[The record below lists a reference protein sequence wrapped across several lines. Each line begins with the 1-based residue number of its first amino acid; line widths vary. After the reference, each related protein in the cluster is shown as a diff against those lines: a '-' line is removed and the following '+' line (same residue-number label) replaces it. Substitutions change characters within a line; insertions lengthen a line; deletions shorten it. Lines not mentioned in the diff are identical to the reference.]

1 MTRESRRVGGVLV
14 VDDETGI
21 RDVIAM
27 TLEMEGIPCTV
38 SADGMQALHLVNE
51 INPDVIVLDL
61 MMPGV
66 SGMEVLEKVREKSN
80 VPILLLTAL
89 NSEDN
94 VVLGLRK
101 GADDYVVKP
110 FSGPELVARVE
121 ALLRRARNSV
131 PSDELRFGSL
141 VIDLPRRTVTLDG
154 NEIELTAKEFDL
166 LVHLAKAPGKVFTRE
181 DLLQAVWNSSSQFQ
195 QEGTVTEHVRRLR
208 QKIETDPE
216 HPTWVETVRGVG
228 YRFERRRRPR

>member
-1 MTRESRRVGGVLV
+1 MVQETRRMGGVLV
-14 VDDETGI
+14 VDDEAGI
-21 RDVIAM
+21 RDVVAM
-27 TLEMEGIPCTV
+27 TLEMEGIPCTTA
-38 SADGMQALHLVNE
+38 ADGMEALHLVNE
-51 INPDVIVLDL
+51 INPDVVVLDL

-66 SGMEVLEKVREKSN
+66 SGMEVLEKIREKSN
-80 VPILLLTAL
+80 VPVLLLTAL

-110 FSGPELVARVE
+110 FSGPELAARVE
-121 ALLRRARNSV
+121 ALLRRSRNST
-131 PSDELRFGSL
+131 PSEELRYDNL
-141 VIDLPRRTVTLDG
+141 VIDLPRRIVTLSGD
-154 NEIELTAKEFDL
+154 EIELTAKEFDL
-166 LVHLAKAPGKVFTRE
+166 LVHMAKAPGKVFTRE

-208 QKIETDPE
+208 QKIETDPD

>member
-1 MTRESRRVGGVLV
+1 MAQETRRTGGVLV
-14 VDDETGI
+14 VDDEAGI
-21 RDVIAM
+21 REVVAM
-27 TLEMEGIPCTV
+27 TLEMEGIRCTV
-38 SADGMQALHLVNE
+38 AADGMQALHLVSE
-51 INPDVIVLDL
+51 IDPDVIVLDL

-80 VPILLLTAL
+80 VPVLLLTAL

-101 GADDYVVKP
+101 GADDYMIKP
-110 FSGPELVARVE
+110 FSGPELAARVE
-121 ALLRRARNSV
+121 ALLRRSRNNT
-131 PSDELRFGSL
+131 PSDELRFDNL
-141 VIDLPRRTVTLDG
+141 VIDLPRRSVTLDG

-181 DLLQAVWNSSSQFQ
+181 DLLQAVWNSSGQYQ

-208 QKIETDPE
+208 QKIELDAE

>member
-1 MTRESRRVGGVLV
+1 MSQETRRMGGVLV
-14 VDDETGI
+14 VDDEAGI
-21 RDVIAM
+21 REVVAM
-27 TLEMEGIPCTV
+27 TLEMEGIHCTV
-38 SADGMQALHLVNE
+38 AADGMQALHLVNE
-51 INPDVIVLDL
+51 IHPDVIVLDL

-66 SGMEVLEKVREKSN
+66 SGMEVLEKVRENSN
-80 VPILLLTAL
+80 VPVLLLTAL

-101 GADDYVVKP
+101 GADDYMVKP
-110 FSGPELVARVE
+110 FSGPELAARVE
-121 ALLRRARNSV
+121 ALMRRSRNAS
-131 PSDELRFGSL
+131 PSDELRFDNL
-141 VIDLPRRTVTLDG
+141 VIDMPRRIVTLDG

-181 DLLQAVWNSSSQFQ
+181 DLLQAVWNSSGQYQ

-208 QKIETDPE
+208 QKIEIDPE
-216 HPTWVETVRGVG
+216 RPTWVETVRGVG

>member
-1 MTRESRRVGGVLV
+1 MAQEPRRTGGVLV
-14 VDDETGI
+14 VDDEAGI
-21 RDVIAM
+21 RDVVAM

-38 SADGMQALHLVNE
+38 AADGMQALHLINE
-51 INPDVIVLDL
+51 VDPDVIVLDV

-80 VPILLLTAL
+80 VPVLLLTAL

-121 ALLRRARNSV
+121 ALLRRSRNNT
-131 PSDELRFGSL
+131 PSDELRFDNL
-141 VIDLPRRTVTLDG
+141 IIDMPRRTVTLDG
-154 NEIELTAKEFDL
+154 AEIELTAKEFDL

-181 DLLQAVWNSSSQFQ
+181 DLLQAVWNSSGQYQ

-208 QKIETDPE
+208 QKIEIDPE

>member
-1 MTRESRRVGGVLV
+1 MAQETRRTGGVLV
-14 VDDETGI
+14 VDDEAGI
-21 RDVIAM
+21 REVVAM

-38 SADGMQALHLVNE
+38 AADGMQALHLVSE
-51 INPDVIVLDL
+51 IDPDVIVLDL

-80 VPILLLTAL
+80 VPVLLLTAL

-101 GADDYVVKP
+101 GADDYMVKP
-110 FSGPELVARVE
+110 FSGPELAARVE
-121 ALLRRARNSV
+121 ALLRRSRNNT
-131 PSDELRFGSL
+131 PSDELRFDNL
-141 VIDLPRRTVTLDG
+141 VIDLPRRSVTLDG

-181 DLLQAVWNSSSQFQ
+181 DLLQAVWNS
-195 QEGTVTEHVRRLR
+195 
-208 QKIETDPE
+208 
-216 HPTWVETVRGVG
+216 
-228 YRFERRRRPR
+228 